1 MTIVWYAM
9 PSPSV
14 PSTPTNVRPNSSFP
28 TGDIIGTIPLE
39 SPRAAEVPAPNLTP
53 TATEMM
59 AVKKRS
65 AEATRGVR
73 CRSHQDPAPL
83 SSSGVFSET
92 MLLYDDASARVM
104 ESDARE
110 QKASFRWCRRHLFA
124 RTRATHSSFSMRFHK

>member
-14 PSTPTNVRPNSSFP
+14 PSTPTSVRPNSSFP
-28 TGDIIGTIPLE
+28 IGDIIGTIPLE

-53 TATEMM
+53 TTKTM
-59 AVKKRS
+59 AVKRRS

-104 ESDARE
+104 ESDGEGAR
-110 QKASFRWCRRHLFA
+110 KVGKKRRFA
-124 RTRATHSSFSMRFHK
+124 RVADTFLRVKATRATHSSL